1 MSYRQRSRLLGLL
14 ALPLLVSL
22 FQSVSTAQ
30 EFVYRPLTSP
40 TPSVSGPLILGGG
53 GGTVDVIQQQLIK
66 LAGGEQAR
74 LVIIP
79 TAGLDAEPLDDDAQ
93 ALVTFWKQHSVA
105 SVDVL
110 HTLDRAKADS
120 VEFAKPLQN
129 ATGVWLGGGR
139 QFRLAETYLGTRVER
154 ELRALHARG
163 GVIGGSS
170 AGAMFL
176 CDPMIRRGIPE
187 VKVDTGLALLSGA
200 IVDTHFTSRNRL
212 PRLQKILDQY
222 PGLVGLGVDDQTALL
237 VQGRTLTPI
246 GDGNVTLAIAAGAGQ
261 APWTK
266 VLPPGTPFDVMM
278 LSRAAQYRAQHVA
291 APPLG
296 RPEVKRGK
304 VLAVGGGGMPA
315 SIVRRFIEA
324 AGGVDAPLVVITS
337 ANEPAPSAKSGE
349 SPWRAAGVKQ
359 ISVFHPRTPSE
370 ANEPKFLAAL
380 REAKAVWFGGGRQ
393 WRLVDALARTE
404 AERLIQGVLDRD
416 GVVGGSSAGAS
427 IVSEVML
434 RGNPLGNL
442 EVLVEGYDRGL
453 NLFPGAAIDQH
464 FAQRKRF
471 DDMPKVKQAYP
482 SVLGIGIDE
491 ATAILT
497 LGSKVEV
504 LGVNR
509 VRIYDRLPTDDPER
523 SAYHDLVAGAIYD
536 TQTRVVTLPEK
547 SAPAAGQ

>member
-1 MSYRQRSRLLGLL
+1 MSHRPIVRLFWLFTLL
-14 ALPLLVSL
+14 ALVGLRLIPV
-22 FQSVSTAQ
+22 AAE
-30 EFVYRPLTSP
+30 EFVYRPLSSP
-40 TPSVSGPLILGGG
+40 TPSVLGPLIFGGG
-53 GGTVDVIQQQLIK
+53 GGTVDAIQQQLIK
-66 LAGGEQAR
+66 LAGGEKAR

-79 TAGLDAEPLDDDAQ
+79 TAGLDAEALDDDAQ
-93 ALVTFWKQHSVA
+93 ALVNFWKQHTVA
-105 SVDVL
+105 AVDVL

-120 VEFAKPLQN
+120 AAFVKPLES

-187 VKVDTGLALLSGA
+187 VKVDSGLGLLSGA
-200 IVDTHFTSRNRL
+200 IVDTHFTARNRL
-212 PRLQKILDQY
+212 ARLQKILDQY

-246 GDGNVTLAIAAGAGQ
+246 GEGNVTLALAAGAGQ
-261 APWTK
+261 APFTK
-266 VLPPGTPFDVMM
+266 VLSPGTPFDVML
-278 LSRAAQYRAQHVA
+278 LSRAAQHRALHAA
-291 APPLG
+291 APSLG

-304 VLAVGGGGMPA
+304 VLAVGGGGMPS
-315 SIVRRFIEA
+315 SIVRRFIDA

-349 SPWRAAGVKQ
+349 APWRAAGVKH

-370 ANEPKFLAAL
+370 ANDPQFLAAL

-404 AERLIQGVLDRD
+404 AEKLLQGVLDRD

-491 ATAILT
+491 ATAILAF
-497 LGSKVEV
+497 GSKVEV
-504 LGVNR
+504 LGVHR
-509 VRIYDRLPTDDPER
+509 VRIYDRLPTDAPER
-523 SAYHDLVAGAIYD
+523 SAYHDLAAGAIYD
-536 TQTRVVTLPEK
+536 TQTRVVTWPEK
-547 SAPAAGQ
+547 SPAAGQ